1 MLLWVQFVLVLCVVA
16 VTVAAVPALLAVR
29 RAALRADTILTVLEQ
44 DLRPLLGQAAAL
56 TEDLQAL
63 SRQADRELGRFGVM
77 VERIDALSQGLGR
90 LVTGLMGLTRAG
102 QLIGVAAG
110 IRKGIDVFVHRLRRE
125 QGDGS

>member
-16 VTVAAVPALLAVR
+16 VTVVAVPALLAIR
-29 RAALRADTILTVLEQ
+29 RAALKADTILAVLEQ

-90 LVTGLMGLTRAG
+90 LATGLMGLTRAG

>member
-16 VTVAAVPALLAVR
+16 VTVVAVPALLAIR
-29 RAALRADTILTVLEQ
+29 RAALKADTILAVLEQ

-77 VERIDALSQGLGR
+77 VERIDALSEGLGR
-90 LVTGLMGLTRAG
+90 LATGLMGLTRAG